1 LSCWAHAQSK
11 FKYKQ
16 ICARIQDSQKRKTT
30 DNETTN
36 KQKKHKKLKQERDDA
51 RELGLQENNNDLLD
65 FDLQTVTELN
75 LASLGLLPGNLDNEA
90 PDNLDNE
97 AEEGWI

>member
-1 LSCWAHAQSK
+1 
-11 FKYKQ
+11 
-16 ICARIQDSQKRKTT
+16 
-30 DNETTN
+30 
-36 KQKKHKKLKQERDDA
+36 LKQERDDA

-75 LASLGLLPGNLDNEA
+75 LASLGLLPDNLDDEA

>member
-1 LSCWAHAQSK
+1 M
-11 FKYKQ
+11 
-16 ICARIQDSQKRKTT
+16 
-30 DNETTN
+30 
-36 KQKKHKKLKQERDDA
+36 KQERDDA

-75 LASLGLLPGNLDNEA
+75 LASLELVPDNLDDEA
-90 PDNLDNE
+90 PDNLDDE